1 MDTSSI
7 AASPAAATQSIA
19 TQQLSGN
26 FDTFL
31 KLLTTQL
38 QNQDPMAPMD
48 SNQFTQ
54 QLVQFSQVEQQINTN
69 SNLQTLISLQ
79 QGGAAA
85 NAVSY
90 LGKVVTITNGNT
102 SLQSGAA
109 NWSYGLAAPSASTV
123 LTITNSNGQVVY
135 TGAGATTQGTTNFAW
150 NGQDNNGNQLPD
162 GVYTLAVNAQGGDG
176 STVQTAVN
184 SSGVVS
190 EIDTT
195 GSSPQ
200 LFVGL
205 MEIPLAS
212 VAAVSSQ

>member
-1 MDTSSI
+1 MDTSSV
-7 AASPAAATQSIA
+7 AASSAAATQSIA
-19 TQQLSGN
+19 TQQLAGN

-79 QGGAAA
+79 QGGSASG
-85 NAVSY
+85 AVSY
-90 LGKVVTITNGNT
+90 LGKNVTVTNGNA
-102 SLQSGAA
+102 SLMSGTASWKYA
-109 NWSYGLAAPSASTV
+109 LAAPSTATTLTV
-123 LTITNSNGQVVY
+123 TNSSGQVVY
-135 TGAGATTQGTTNFAW
+135 TGAGATTAGASDFNW

-162 GVYTLAVNAQGGDG
+162 GVYTLTVGAQAGDG
-176 STVQTAVN
+176 SAIQTAV
-184 SSGVVS
+184 SSTGTVS
-190 EIDTT
+190 EIDMSS
-195 GSSPQ
+195 GSPQ
-200 LFVGL
+200 LLVGL

-212 VAAVSSQ
+212 VTAVTS